1 MPELPEVETV
11 ANDLNQHLRGKK
23 VIRLELIGKHSLV
36 KNPWPSFKKLVQ
48 GKKVLKVYRRAKMVV
63 VALESGFL
71 LFHLKMTG
79 QLIYVFKK
87 PLVAGGHPIVSTG
100 VGVPNK
106 FTRLIFHF
114 KPGGIL
120 YFNDIRKF
128 GWVKFLRSEEYAV
141 LDKATGLEP
150 LSKNFTLKR
159 FEEILARRARTSLKA
174 ALLDQ
179 KHLVGL
185 GNIYVDEVL
194 FRAGLRPSRRAG
206 SLRQIEKLQLFK
218 AIPLILKKSIA
229 RRGTTFSD
237 FLDAQGQKGNFM
249 PLLKVYGRAGQA
261 CPRCGEP
268 ITKSRLAGRGTH
280 WCKNCQK

>member
-11 ANDLNQHLRGKK
+11 ANDLNQYLRGK
-23 VIRLELIGKHSLV
+23 IIARLELIGRHSLV
-36 KNPWPSFKKLVQ
+36 KNSWPDFKKSLQ
-48 GKKVLKVYRRAKMVV
+48 GKKVLKVYRRAKMIV
-63 VALESGFL
+63 VALESGYL

-79 QLIYVFKK
+79 QLIYVLKK
-87 PLVAGGHPIVSTG
+87 SLVAGGHPIASTG
-100 VGVPNK
+100 VAVPNK

-114 KPGGIL
+114 KNGGVL

-128 GWVKFLRSEEYAV
+128 GWVKFLKNEAFEA

-150 LSKNFTLKR
+150 LSKEFTFKR
-159 FEEILARRARTSLKA
+159 FEEILQRRSRTSLKA

-194 FRAGLRPSRRAG
+194 YNAGLSPKRLAG
-206 SLRQIEKLQLFK
+206 SLKEKEKIKLFK

-237 FLDAQGQKGNFM
+237 FLDAQGRQGGFAA
-249 PLLKVYGRAGQA
+249 LLKVYGRASLA
-261 CPRCGEP
+261 CPRCGAP
-268 ITKSRLAGRGTH
+268 IIKSRLAGRGTH